1 VAAVLRVMPLTRV
14 AADAFGVLTIGLLAL
29 LAALGLFCIFQSV
42 YFRCQIRRGPSFLP
56 LGYFNGPWVTR
67 VALVLITIWW
77 GVGEVARL
85 SFLKQKLFSSLTWQ
99 RNICDAYILSNLG
112 FAEPGIF
119 FAFAFLLHGSLQKK
133 ELGTLN
139 QRWNWK
145 SMAYT
150 LVFCVPVFS
159 VQAVLVFVVGPR
171 LVRDSNHDLG
181 RRKIAKYF
189 VRTHT
194 PVGDTSV
201 CTYPLLGTIFLGL
214 VDAFLMSY
222 VSYVGSRALSL
233 AINKSLRRRVYLLM
247 LSVLCFLPTRVLLLG
262 FSVLPRPGDAAF
274 EGIVF
279 LSFLTMLSGTA
290 VGILLLVYYPV
301 ADSLALR
308 DMGQRDTAAEMVPY
322 DDYYY
327 YEGASLVANQSFREL
342 ERNSDTS
349 TKPGSISFRTMI
361 REDQLQQDGAADEI
375 GFSSRSG
382 AHIGSPSPAGSS
394 PSAAMPMLPVKEIPR
409 Y

>member
-1 VAAVLRVMPLTRV
+1 MATVLRVMPLTRV
-14 AADAFGVLTIGLLAL
+14 AADAFGVLTIAL
-29 LAALGLFCIFQSV
+29 FVLFAALGLFCIFQSV
-42 YFRCQIRRGPSFLP
+42 YFRCRIQRGPSFLP

-67 VALVLITIWW
+67 IALILITIWW
-77 GVGEVARL
+77 GVGEIVRL
-85 SFLKQKLFSSLTWQ
+85 SFLKKKLFSSLTWQ
-99 RNICDAYILSNLG
+99 RNICDVYILSNLG

-145 SMAYT
+145 TMAYM
-150 LVFCVPVFS
+150 LVFCIPVFS
-159 VQAVLVFVVGPR
+159 VQAILVFVGPKF
-171 LVRDSNHDLG
+171 VREENHDLG

-189 VRTHT
+189 IRTYS

-201 CTYPLLGTIFLGL
+201 CTYPLFGTIFLGL

-222 VSYVGSRALSL
+222 VSYVGSRVLSL
-233 AINKSLRRRVYLLM
+233 VINKSLRRRVYILM
-247 LSVLCFLPTRVLLLG
+247 VSVLCFLPFRVLLLG
-262 FSVLPRPGDAAF
+262 FSVLPKPGDVAF
-274 EGIVF
+274 EGIIF
-279 LSFLTMLSGTA
+279 LSFLMMLSCTT

-308 DMGQRDTAAEMVPY
+308 DIGQRDITEMVPY
-322 DDYYY
+322 DDYY
-327 YEGASLVANQSFREL
+327 YEGASLVANQSFREI

-349 TKPGSISFRTMI
+349 TKRGSISFRTMI
-361 REDQLQQDGAADEI
+361 REDQLQQDGTDEI

-382 AHIGSPSPAGSS
+382 VHIGSPSGSS
-394 PSAAMPMLPVKEIPR
+394 PSAAMPMLPLKEIPR

>member
-1 VAAVLRVMPLTRV
+1 MATVLRVMPLTRV
-14 AADAFGVLTIGLLAL
+14 AADAFGVLTIAL
-29 LAALGLFCIFQSV
+29 FVLFAALGLFCIFQSV
-42 YFRCQIRRGPSFLP
+42 YFRCRIRRGPSFLP

-67 VALVLITIWW
+67 IALILITIWW
-77 GVGEVARL
+77 GVGEIVRL
-85 SFLKQKLFSSLTWQ
+85 SFLKKKLFSSLTWQ
-99 RNICDAYILSNLG
+99 RNICDVYILSNLG

-145 SMAYT
+145 TMAYM
-150 LVFCVPVFS
+150 LVFCIPVFS
-159 VQAVLVFVVGPR
+159 VQAILVFVGPKF
-171 LVRDSNHDLG
+171 VREENHDLG

-189 VRTHT
+189 IRTYS

-201 CTYPLLGTIFLGL
+201 CTYPLFGTIFLGL

-222 VSYVGSRALSL
+222 VSYVGSRVLSL
-233 AINKSLRRRVYLLM
+233 VINKSLRRRVYILM
-247 LSVLCFLPTRVLLLG
+247 VSVLCFLPFRVLLLG
-262 FSVLPRPGDAAF
+262 FSVLPKPGDVAF
-274 EGIVF
+274 EGIIF
-279 LSFLTMLSGTA
+279 LSFLMMLSCTT

-308 DMGQRDTAAEMVPY
+308 DIGQRDIAEMVPY
-322 DDYYY
+322 DDYY
-327 YEGASLVANQSFREL
+327 YEGASLVANQSFREV

-349 TKPGSISFRTMI
+349 TKRGSISFRTMI
-361 REDQLQQDGAADEI
+361 REDQLQQDGTDEI

-382 AHIGSPSPAGSS
+382 VHIGSPSGSS
-394 PSAAMPMLPVKEIPR
+394 PSAAMPMLPLKEIPR

>member
-1 VAAVLRVMPLTRV
+1 MAPVLRVMPLTRV
-14 AADAFGVLTIGLLAL
+14 AADAFGVLTIAL
-29 LAALGLFCIFQSV
+29 FALFAALGLFCIFQSV
-42 YFRCQIRRGPSFLP
+42 YFRCRIRRGPSFLP

-67 VALVLITIWW
+67 IALILITIWW
-77 GVGEVARL
+77 GVGEIVRL
-85 SFLKQKLFSSLTWQ
+85 SFLKKKLFSSLTWQ
-99 RNICDAYILSNLG
+99 RNICDVYILSNLG

-119 FAFAFLLHGSLQKK
+119 FAFAFLLHGSLQKR

-145 SMAYT
+145 TMAYL
-150 LVFCVPVFS
+150 LVFCIPVFS
-159 VQAVLVFVVGPR
+159 VQAILVFVGPKF
-171 LVRDSNHDLG
+171 VREENHDLG

-189 VRTHT
+189 IRTYT

-201 CTYPLLGTIFLGL
+201 CTYPLFGTLFLGL

-222 VSYVGSRALSL
+222 VSYVGLRVLSL
-233 AINKSLRRRVYLLM
+233 VINKSLRRRVYLLM
-247 LSVLCFLPTRVLLLG
+247 LSVLCFLPIRVLLLG
-262 FSVLPRPGDAAF
+262 FSVLLKPGHVAF
-274 EGIVF
+274 EGIIF
-279 LSFLTMLSGTA
+279 LSFLMMLSCTT

-308 DMGQRDTAAEMVPY
+308 DIGQRDIAEMVPY

-327 YEGASLVANQSFREL
+327 EGTSLVANQSFREI

-361 REDQLQQDGAADEI
+361 REDQLQQDGTDEI

-382 AHIGSPSPAGSS
+382 VHIGSPSGSS
-394 PSAAMPMLPVKEIPR
+394 PSAAVPMLPLKEIPR